1 MQKTAITLGLCLAFG
16 IPAQAA
22 PADGVSGLCL
32 KEECVYIDSDGEPAF
47 ILSRDIAINEQ
58 WGDLI
63 LAKKNDLYGYI
74 NKKGEW
80 VIPPQFE
87 GVDVFPDNSELAVA
101 RTTEGE
107 DSHNLG
113 YINRQGEWVIPP
125 RFYNG
130 DNFTANGLASVELK
144 VDGKFKVGYIN
155 RQGQWVIPPQFVFG
169 GSFTD
174 NGLARVIV
182 SINGKNKYGY
192 IDREGEWVIPAKFEW
207 AESFSANELAVAQLE
222 EGGKYG
228 YLDTWGEWAIPP
240 KFSYA
245 RRFSAN
251 GLAAARL
258 EDNGKWGYI
267 DSKGEWVIKPQFY
280 DADYFDKNGIAAVQ
294 RNKDDYPAFIN
305 SKGKVIMQFK
315 DKRDRYHPSNGLF
328 YTYRDDDL
336 VIVNMQGEKIVEKN
350 HDCGT
355 AYINHY
361 GTYLL
366 PRNREEACREFKKN
380 LQELDDIVTE
390 LKNSNTRDE
399 VENGNSDSGLGHVGL
414 HFESDPGWEVD
425 SVTLDPPQGA
435 MITESKKVGSR
446 YQIYL
451 GPGVSNRSLAG
462 KYAYSLVLK
471 SNNGNYKQCTGS
483 FKLKNGGDG
492 YTSIS
497 VSSVT
502 CGAFVYQH

>member
-1 MQKTAITLGLCLAFG
+1 MESVHHGFDGSGQCFDLCLRPLFDDRGRGGGTRRQVRYSLDDHPRDAG
-16 IPAQAA
+16 PGDA
-22 PADGVSGLCL
+22 SGARFSLRP
-32 KEECVYIDSDGEPAF
+32 YSPS
-47 ILSRDIAINEQ
+47 SR
-58 WGDLI
+58 
-63 LAKKNDLYGYI
+63 
-74 NKKGEW
+74 
-80 VIPPQFE
+80 PSF
-87 GVDVFPDNSELAVA
+87 
-101 RTTEGE
+101 R
-107 DSHNLG
+107 H
-113 YINRQGEWVIPP
+113 RH
-125 RFYNG
+125 
-130 DNFTANGLASVELK
+130 
-144 VDGKFKVGYIN
+144 
-155 RQGQWVIPPQFVFG
+155 FG
-169 GSFTD
+169 GFACR
-174 NGLARVIV
+174 GR
-182 SINGKNKYGY
+182 
-192 IDREGEWVIPAKFEW
+192 DRHRFLPCDPAKFDW
-207 AESFSANELAVAQLE
+207 VGSFSTNELAVAQLE
-222 EGGKYG
+222 EGGKKG

-240 KFSYA
+240 KFSDA
-245 RRFSAN
+245 DTFSAN

-280 DADYFDKNGIAAVQ
+280 EACSFDKNGIAEVQ

-315 DKRDRYHPSNGLF
+315 DKRDNYERSNGLF

-366 PRNREEACREFKKN
+366 ARNREEACREFKKN
-380 LQELDDIVTE
+380 LQELDNIVTE

-399 VENGNSDSGLGHVGL
+399 VENGNSDSGLENGTSSEELEHVGL

-435 MITESKKVGSR
+435 MMTESKKVGSR

-462 KYAYSLVLK
+462 KYAYSIDLK

-483 FKLKNGGDG
+483 FKLKNGGNG

-502 CGAFVYQH
+502 CGASVHQN